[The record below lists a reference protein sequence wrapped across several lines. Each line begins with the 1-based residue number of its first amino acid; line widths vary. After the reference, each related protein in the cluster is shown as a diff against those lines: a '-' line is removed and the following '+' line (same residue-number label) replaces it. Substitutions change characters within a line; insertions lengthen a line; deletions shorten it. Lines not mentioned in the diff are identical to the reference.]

1 MAGGAPQRR
10 EPAAAEGTA
19 VLEAGRGAEGAT
31 AAARPGCAA
40 RAPEQ
45 RWGSKPLCAARPPRC
60 RAEGGAA
67 GERPCR
73 PQPLGAPEGGP
84 PASRWGAPG
93 GRAAPQR
100 RLAPPAAQR
109 LYLAAEQGERRP
121 SPSSQ
126 VWAAKRGEQR
136 ASTVGYRQRF
146 DLVSKLSLVNKLSHE
161 VWQPPATLQ
170 EQSPRV

>member
-31 AAARPGCAA
+31 AAARPGCAT

-45 RWGSKPLCAARPPRC
+45 RWGSKPLYAARPPRC

-67 GERPCR
+67 GERLCR

-100 RLAPPAAQR
+100 RLVPPAAQR
-109 LYLAAEQGERRP
+109 LYLAGRATPEPLLEDLGHETGRTTGINGGAKAELWSREQAIPCEQVIPWGPTATRY
-121 SPSSQ
+121 SPG
-126 VWAAKRGEQR
+126 AE
-136 ASTVGYRQRF
+136 STGIDR
-146 DLVSKLSLVNKLSHE
+146 
-161 VWQPPATLQ
+161 
-170 EQSPRV
+170 